1 MIAFGYCDGASAKA
15 QGHRKSLH
23 HHQASSPC
31 TLGLAHICTSPPS
44 YCCPH
49 RGRSQCR
56 QGGQQGD
63 APGLTNSPAQCKG
76 RCCPMDTTPIHP
88 QQEGSLTFRKLFKSL
103 IAFLNE
109 VHTCLFPAEI
119 NLRDL
124 SSTPHCQIEV
134 TFTSFTGHLSSF
146 LLALGFLQAK
156 AKRSIFR
163 HLHQ

>member
-1 MIAFGYCDGASAKA
+1 MVLLQRLKGTESHCTIIRHQALAHWVLHTSAHHLHPTAVPTEGEASVDRE
-15 QGHRKSLH
+15 GSRVMHLDSLH
-23 HHQASSPC
+23 
-31 TLGLAHICTSPPS
+31 
-44 YCCPH
+44 
-49 RGRSQCR
+49 
-56 QGGQQGD
+56 
-63 APGLTNSPAQCKG
+63 SPAQCKG

-103 IAFLNE
+103 IAFLSE
-109 VHTCLFPAEI
+109 VHTCLFPADI

-146 LLALGFLQAK
+146 LLALGLLQAK
-156 AKRSIFR
+156 EKRSIFR